1 MPKTITEEGL
11 EFTYATNYVAPFL
24 LTDLLLGK
32 IQMMGR
38 KMIKNF
44 KLLKTNYNFFE
55 EDI

>member
-11 EFTYATNYVAPFL
+11 EFTYATNHVAPFL

-32 IQMMGR
+32 IQMMAR
-38 KMIKNF
+38 KMIKKF
-44 KLLKTNYNFFE
+44 LLLNTNYNFFE